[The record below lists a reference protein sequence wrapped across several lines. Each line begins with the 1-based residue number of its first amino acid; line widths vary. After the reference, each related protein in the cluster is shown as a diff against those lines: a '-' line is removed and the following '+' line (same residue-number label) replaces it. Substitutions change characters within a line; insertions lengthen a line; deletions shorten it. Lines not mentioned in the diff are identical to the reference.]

1 MDVLVP
7 ELLERLRGEC
17 GAGRGRAVD
26 DDLRALVGGDALD
39 TRLEIPARNVD
50 GAGEVAFLP
59 LVGFADIDPDGA
71 FERLGGAGV
80 DLVDLGLGVLEQ
92 LAVGRHNYPNGSGSQ
107 GISR

>member
-17 GAGRGRAVD
+17 GAGGGRAVD
-26 DDLRALVGGDALD
+26 DDLGALVRCDALD
-39 TRLEIPARNVD
+39 ARLEIPARNMD
-50 GAGEVAFLP
+50 CAGEVAFLP

-80 DLVDLGLGVLEQ
+80 DLVDLGLGLLEQ
-92 LAVGRHNYPNGSGSQ
+92 FALGRHNYSNGSGSL